1 MEEESD
7 NKTKKKKADS
17 GEVLRRAP
25 SVRGQAAFVRPASEV
40 GAMPLFERLQARMR
54 YVCRKLC
61 CLGPEDAA
69 AGKKDVEE
77 GGKDNTK
84 KQYRL
89 EASRANTREGLL
101 HFFTCGLLGRSSGR
115 SGGMTIGINPN
126 QQLAMY
132 LHWMFRV
139 NFLFLFCVMCV
150 MFFVLVMVFAALIII
165 AGELDEECVRIGGEP
180 FGTVDS
186 EFADAFALSWTTFS
200 TVVSSVFV
208 CVCVCVYSG
217 RSILMNVNSIRTCLL

>member
-1 MEEESD
+1 MAWGERFR
-7 NKTKKKKADS
+7 TKA
-17 GEVLRRAP
+17 
-25 SVRGQAAFVRPASEV
+25 
-40 GAMPLFERLQARMR
+40 R
-54 YVCRKLC
+54 YVCRKIC
-61 CLGPEDAA
+61 CMGAEDPTLGRT
-69 AGKKDVEE
+69 DVEE
-77 GGKDNTK
+77 GGKDATK

-89 EASRANTREGLL
+89 EATRATTSSGLL
-101 HFFTCGLLGRSSGR
+101 HCLSCGLLGRNAGR

-150 MFFVLVMVFAALIII
+150 MFFVLVMFFAALIIF
-165 AGELDEECVRIGGEP
+165 AGELDNECVRIGGKP

-200 TVVSSVFV
+200 TVVCIPKLEVFFFSLSVFHSKCNIV
-208 CVCVCVYSG
+208 
-217 RSILMNVNSIRTCLL
+217 LLTTPNIFIHLLGLWKHLSSSWFRK

>member
-1 MEEESD
+1 MVHLEYLLLCLPPFD
-7 NKTKKKKADS
+7 CQ
-17 GEVLRRAP
+17 VRRE
-25 SVRGQAAFVRPASEV
+25 SEV
-40 GAMPLFERLQARMR
+40 GAMPFFERLQAKVR
-54 YVCRKLC
+54 YACRKILC
-61 CLGPEDAA
+61 LSTEDPN
-69 AGKKDVEE
+69 AGRNDVEV
-77 GGKDNTK
+77 GGKDNAK

-89 EASRANTREGLL
+89 EATRANTREGLL
-101 HFFTCGLLGRSSGR
+101 HFFSCGLLGRSSGR

-180 FGTVDS
+180 FGAVDS

-200 TVVSSVFV
+200 TVVSTS
-208 CVCVCVYSG
+208 S
-217 RSILMNVNSIRTCLL
+217 TCLTCS